1 MNPARII
8 LTNSLVCLI
17 VAVAFAQTGKQVP
30 PKKSSSGNLLVVN
43 QHTNA
48 LEVVDTNA
56 GRLLFSI
63 PTTGIRGHEV
73 AVLPN
78 QRLAY
83 VPIYGDS
90 VVGQPGTDGR
100 TVEVID
106 VDARR
111 VLTSIDLGRPV
122 RPHMAIFGPDGKL
135 YVTAELANAIDIIDP
150 RSQQRVA
157 SIPTQKPQSHMMVI
171 TKDGSRGYVTNINT
185 GTVSALDLVNHKS
198 IAVIPVAKSVQRI
211 GISADDQTVF
221 TADQTDARLAAIDT
235 SANRVKQWIKLP
247 AVGYGS
253 RATPDGRWL
262 LVALPKANQVAVV
275 DLKSMKVSRTVDVP
289 ANPQEILLRPDHRVA
304 FISCFSGGKVAE
316 LDLSTWQ
323 ITKSIEVGEGAD
335 GLAWM
340 SGQH

>member
-8 LTNSLVCLI
+8 LTTGLVCLI
-17 VAVAFAQTGKQVP
+17 VAVVFAQTGKQVP

-106 VDARR
+106 VDARL

-122 RPHMAIFGPDGKL
+122 RPHMAIFGPEGKL

-157 SIPTQKPQSHMMVI
+157 SIPTQKPESHMMVI
-171 TKDGSRGYVTNINT
+171 TKDGTRGYVTNINS

-211 GISADDQTVF
+211 GISADDHMVF

-235 SANRVKQWIKLP
+235 STNRVKQWIKLP

-275 DLKSMKVSRTVDVP
+275 DLKSMKVSRTIDVP

-316 LDLSTWQ
+316 LDLTTWQ